1 MIHAYDEM
9 YLSQARGS
17 LGLMIDFAVY
27 DLEQDLN
34 TFWEVF
40 INSDICKNFESG
52 DSRTVAGMSG
62 IELAHEVLGNKY
74 RNIERKPVMNRSA
87 EYWLG
92 WALAYY
98 QWDTGLSFKEI
109 DEMIDIMDLFQMYN
123 KYHEID
129 IRHFCDKL
137 NEIYNS
143 KNTDTNLKKIRQKSG
158 LSQSQLAIVTDIPVR
173 TIQQYEQRQ
182 KDINKARAEY
192 LIKFAKALYCDPE
205 DLIEKIE

>member
-1 MIHAYDEM
+1 MIHAYDKI
-9 YLSQARGS
+9 YLAQARNS
-17 LGLMIDFAVY
+17 LGLMIDFVVY

-40 INSDICKNFESG
+40 INSDICKKFEKGS
-52 DSRTVAGMSG
+52 SRVVAGMSG
-62 IELAHEVLGNKY
+62 VEMAYEVLGDKY
-74 RNIERKPVMNRSA
+74 WEIERKPVMNRSA

-98 QWDTGLSFKEI
+98 QWDTGLSFKKI
-109 DEMIDIMDLFQMYN
+109 DEMIDIMDLFSMYT

-137 NEIYNS
+137 NEIYYA
-143 KNTDTNLKKIRQKSG
+143 KNADTNLKKIRQKSG

-182 KDINKARAEY
+182 KDINRARAEY

-205 DLIEKIE
+205 DLLEKI

>member
-1 MIHAYDEM
+1 MIHAYDKI
-9 YLSQARGS
+9 YLAQARES
-17 LGLMIDFAVY
+17 LGLMLDFVVY
-27 DLEQDLN
+27 DLEQDLS

-40 INSDICKNFESG
+40 INSDICKKFEKGS
-52 DSRTVAGMSG
+52 SRVVAGMSG
-62 IELAHEVLGNKY
+62 VEMAYEVLGNQY
-74 RNIERKPVMNRSA
+74 WEIERKPVMNRSA

-98 QWDTGLSFKEI
+98 QWDTGLSFKDI
-109 DEMIDIMDLFQMYN
+109 DEMIDIMDLFLMYT

-129 IRHFCDKL
+129 IRHFCDRL

-143 KNTDTNLKKIRQKSG
+143 KNTDINLKKIRQKRG

-205 DLIEKIE
+205 DLIEKI

>member
-1 MIHAYDEM
+1 
-9 YLSQARGS
+9 
-17 LGLMIDFAVY
+17 MIDFVVY
-27 DLEQDLN
+27 DLAQDLS
-34 TFWEVF
+34 TFWEMF
-40 INSDICKNFESG
+40 INSDICKKFETGS
-52 DSRTVAGMSG
+52 SRVVAGMSG
-62 IELAHEVLGNKY
+62 IEMAYEVLGDQYWEIK
-74 RNIERKPVMNRSA
+74 RKPVMNRSA

-109 DEMIDIMDLFQMYN
+109 DEMIDIMDLFSMYT

-182 KDINKARAEY
+182 KVIN
-192 LIKFAKALYCDPE
+192 KFAKALYCDPE
-205 DLIEKIE
+205 DLIEKI